1 MQKPLHGCKMYGVT
15 PVTQCYHTINE
26 ALQSY
31 GSSFTVSA
39 QQHLDVIIKSKRIS
53 KYLCATLK
61 HTI

>member
-1 MQKPLHGCKMYGVT
+1 MYGVT